1 MIRCHAYCD
10 SRMKICIVIDI
21 RLVKMEG
28 KTMQKMGLNEIR
40 QKFLDFFESKD
51 HYVESSYPLVP
62 QNDKSLLLINAGMAP
77 LKNYFTGAEKPPKV
91 RMATCQKCIRTG
103 DIENVGYTSRHGT
116 FFEMLGNFSFGDYFK
131 EGSIKWGWEFLT
143 EVLELPVEDLWPSV
157 YLEDDE
163 AYAIWRDVIGIP
175 EEKIT
180 RLGKE
185 DNFWEIGQGPCG
197 PCSEIY
203 VDRGVAYGCNDPD
216 CKPGCECDRFIEIW
230 NHVFTQF
237 NRTESGEYENLAK
250 KNIDTGMGL
259 ERVACVMQGVDS
271 IFEVD
276 TIKAIIDSVVK
287 LSGKPYGVERMTDV
301 STRIITDHI
310 RACSFLIC
318 DGVMPNNEGRGYVLR
333 RLLRRAARHGKLLGI
348 EGAFLTDLVDV
359 VVELS
364 GEAYPDLVARHDYI
378 KKILLIEEERFQQT
392 IDQGLSILKE
402 YIVELE
408 KQGEKT
414 LSGEN
419 AFKLYDTYGFP
430 LDLTKEIL
438 EEKEMQV
445 DEEAFTKEMEDQR
458 NRARSARADGDDLG
472 WEDDAFS
479 GLSDD
484 VTTEFVGY
492 DRVSE
497 AGVVSAIS
505 VGPELVQEAKSGEKV
520 RIILDRTPF
529 YAEGGGQV
537 GDHGEL
543 TTNDAVVIITDTKK
557 GSNGT
562 FIHQGEVKSG
572 SVKVGENVMASVD
585 HERRLDIARN
595 HTATHLV
602 HKALKMVLGDHVE
615 QAGSLVGPDR
625 MRFDFSHFQAMTSEE
640 LAKVEAIVNEKVFM
654 PHEVSTAFMG
664 IKEAKAMGA
673 TALFGEKYG
682 AEVRVVRVGEF
693 SIELCGG
700 THLHNTSEVGVFKI
714 LSESGIAAGVRR
726 IEVITGRKVYEYMNS
741 LDIKLHSIADELKAS
756 VHDVVEKAGNINA
769 ENKKLQ
775 KEIES
780 MKAKAASESSAGL
793 IDKALEVN
801 GFKLITEKL
810 NGVDANTMR
819 TMGDQI
825 KDKLDKGVVVLASD
839 LGGKVLFLAMATE
852 DAVKAGAHAGKL
864 VGEVAKVAGGGGGG
878 RPNMA
883 QAGGKDPAKIE
894 DALKR
899 AIEVVEAY

>member
-1 MIRCHAYCD
+1 
-10 SRMKICIVIDI
+10 
-21 RLVKMEG
+21 
-28 KTMQKMGLNEIR
+28 MGLNEIR
-40 QKFLDFFESKD
+40 KRFLDFFESKD

-77 LKNYFTGAEKPPKV
+77 LKNYFTGAEKPPRV
-91 RMATCQKCIRTG
+91 RMSTCQKCIRTG

-131 EGSIKWGWEFLT
+131 EESIKWGWEFLT
-143 EVLELPVEDLWPSV
+143 EELELPVDDLWPSV

-163 AYAIWRDVIGIP
+163 AYDIWKDVIGVP

-203 VDRGVAYGCNDPD
+203 VDRGESFGCGHED

-237 NRTESGEYENLAK
+237 EKTEAGEYVPLAK

-259 ERVACVMQGVDS
+259 ERVACVMQDVDS

-276 TIKAIIDSVVK
+276 TIKAIIDRVVEI
-287 LSGKPYGVERMTDV
+287 SGKAYGVERMTDI

-348 EGAFLTDLVDV
+348 EGAFLTDLVDTV
-359 VVELS
+359 IELS
-364 GEAYPDLVARHDYI
+364 GEAYPDLIKRQDYI

-392 IDQGLSILKE
+392 IDQGLTILKD
-402 YIVELE
+402 YIAELE

-414 LSGEN
+414 LSGEQ

-438 EEKEMQV
+438 EEKEMRV

-458 NRARSARADGDDLG
+458 ERARSARGTGDDLG

-479 GLSDD
+479 ELSDD

-492 DRVSE
+492 DRVTE
-497 AGVVSAIS
+497 
-505 VGPELVQEAKSGEKV
+505 SGEVLALDVEGKLANEANAGDKV
-520 RIILDRTPF
+520 RVILNRTPF

-537 GDHGEL
+537 GDQGEM
-543 TTNDAVVIITDTKK
+543 TTNDSVIEISETKK

-562 FIHQGEVKSG
+562 IIHHGLVKTG
-572 SVKVGENVMASVD
+572 SVKVSETVMACVD

-640 LAKVEAIVNEKVFM
+640 VDIVESIVNEKVFM
-654 PHEVSTAFMG
+654 PHEVNTSQMS
-664 IKEAKAMGA
+664 IDEAKAMGA

-682 AEVRVVRVGEF
+682 SEVRVVRVGEF

-700 THLHNTSEVGVFKI
+700 THLQNTSEVGLFKI
-714 LSESGIAAGVRR
+714 VSESGIAAGVRR
-726 IEVITGRKVYEYMNS
+726 IEVITGRKVYEYVNE
-741 LDIKLHSIADELKAS
+741 LDHKLHQVADELKSS
-756 VHDVVEKAGNINA
+756 VHDVVEKAGSLST

-775 KEIES
+775 KEMES
-780 MKAKAASESSAGL
+780 IKAKAASANSAGL
-793 IDKALEVN
+793 IDKALEIN

-810 NGVDANTMR
+810 TGVDANTMR

-825 KDKLDKGVVVLASD
+825 KDKLGKGVVVLASD
-839 LGGKVLFLAMATE
+839 LGQKVLFLVMATDE
-852 DAVKAGAHAGKL
+852 AVKAGAHAGKL
-864 VGEVAKVAGGGGGG
+864 VGEVAKVTGGGGGG

-883 QAGGKDPAKIE
+883 QAGGKDASKIE
-894 DALKR
+894 DALKK
-899 AIEVVEAY
+899 AIEVVEGY

>member
-1 MIRCHAYCD
+1 
-10 SRMKICIVIDI
+10 MKN
-21 RLVKMEG
+21 
-28 KTMQKMGLNEIR
+28 MGLNEIR
-40 QKFLDFFESKD
+40 KRFLDFFESKD

-77 LKNYFTGAEKPPKV
+77 LKNYFTGAEKPPSV
-91 RMATCQKCIRTG
+91 RMSTCQKCIRTG

-131 EGSIKWGWEFLT
+131 EESIKWGWEFLT
-143 EVLELPVEDLWPSV
+143 EHLGMEEEILWPSV
-157 YLEDDE
+157 YHEDDE
-163 AYAIWRDVIGIP
+163 AYDIWKDVVGVP

-203 VDRGVAYGCNDPD
+203 VDRGEKYGCGHED
-216 CKPGCECDRFIEIW
+216 CKPGCDCDRFVEIW

-237 NRTESGEYENLAK
+237 EKTEAGEYVPLAK

-276 TIKAIIDSVVK
+276 TIRAILDRVVEI
-287 LSGKPYGVERMTDV
+287 SGKAYGVDRMTDV

-359 VVELS
+359 VIELS
-364 GEAYPDLVARHDYI
+364 GGAYPDLVKRHDYI

-392 IDQGLSILKE
+392 IDQGLSILKD
-402 YIVELE
+402 YIAELE
-408 KQGEKT
+408 AEGHKT
-414 LSGEN
+414 LSGEH

-438 EEKEMQV
+438 EEKEMNV

-458 NRARSARADGDDLG
+458 ERARSARGAGDDLG

-479 GLSDD
+479 ALSAD
-484 VTTEFVGY
+484 VTSEFVGY
-492 DRVSE
+492 DRVTESGE
-497 AGVVSAIS
+497 ILALDVNG
-505 VGPELVQEAKSGEKV
+505 ELVQEAKAGDKV
-520 RIILDRTPF
+520 RVILNRTPF

-537 GDHGEL
+537 GDHGEM
-543 TTNDAVVIITDTKK
+543 TTSDSVVEITETKK

-562 FIHQGEVKSG
+562 IVHHGLVKTG
-572 SVKVGENVMASVD
+572 AIKVGENVMASVD

-625 MRFDFSHFQAMTSEE
+625 MRFDFSHFQAMTTEE
-640 LAKVEAIVNEKVFM
+640 INIVESIVNEKVFM
-654 PHEVSTAFMG
+654 PHEVHTAQMS
-664 IKEAKAMGA
+664 IDEAKAMGA

-700 THLHNTSEVGVFKI
+700 THLQNTSEVGLFKI
-714 LSESGIAAGVRR
+714 VSESGIAAGVRR
-726 IEVITGRKVYEYMNS
+726 IEVITGRKVYEYINE
-741 LDIKLHSIADELKAS
+741 LDHKLHRVADELKAS
-756 VHDVVEKAGNINA
+756 VHDVVDKACNLTT

-775 KEIES
+775 KEMES
-780 MKAKAASESSAGL
+780 LKAKAASESSAGL
-793 IDKALEVN
+793 IDKALEIN

-810 NGVDANTMR
+810 TGVDANTMR

-839 LGGKVLFLAMATE
+839 LGEKVLFLVMVTE
-852 DAVKAGAHAGKL
+852 EAVKAGAHAGKL
-864 VGEVAKVAGGGGGG
+864 VGEVAKVTGGGGGG

-883 QAGGKDPAKIE
+883 QAGGKDASKIE
-894 DALKR
+894 DALKK
-899 AIEVVEAY
+899 AVEVVEGY

>member
-1 MIRCHAYCD
+1 
-10 SRMKICIVIDI
+10 MK
-21 RLVKMEG
+21 
-28 KTMQKMGLNEIR
+28 KMGLNEIR
-40 QKFLDFFESKD
+40 KRFLDFFESKD
-51 HYVESSYPLVP
+51 HFVESSFPLVP
-62 QNDKSLLLINAGMAP
+62 QSDKSLLLINAGMAP
-77 LKNYFTGAEKPPKV
+77 LKNYFTGAEKPPRV

-103 DIENVGYTSRHGT
+103 DIENVGFTSRHGT

-131 EGSIKWGWEFLT
+131 EESIKWGWEFIT
-143 EVLELPVEDLWPSV
+143 EHLEMPIENLWPSV
-157 YLEDDE
+157 YFEDDE
-163 AYAIWRDVIGIP
+163 AYDIWKDVIGVP
-175 EEKIT
+175 EERIV

-185 DNFWEIGQGPCG
+185 DNFWEIGVGPCG

-203 VDRGVAYGCNDPD
+203 YDRGEKYGCGHED
-216 CKPGCECDRFIEIW
+216 CKPGCECDRFVEFW

-237 NRTESGEYENLAK
+237 NRTEAGEYEELEK

-259 ERVACVMQGVDS
+259 ERVACIMQDVDS

-276 TIKAIIDSVVK
+276 TIKAILDRVVK
-287 LSGKPYGVERMTDV
+287 ISGKAYGVDRMTDV

-392 IDQGLSILKE
+392 IDQGLSILKD
-402 YIVELE
+402 YIAELE
-408 KQGEKT
+408 DKGQKT
-414 LSGEN
+414 LSGEH

-445 DEEAFTKEMEDQR
+445 DEDAFTKEMEDQR
-458 NRARSARADGDDLG
+458 ERARAARGEGDDLG

-479 GLSDD
+479 ALSED
-484 VTTEFVGY
+484 VTTDFVGY
-492 DRVSE
+492 DSVTESAE
-497 AGVVSAIS
+497 VLAIS
-505 VGPELVQEAKSGEKV
+505 CDNALVEKASEGDDI
-520 RIILDRTPF
+520 RIILNRTPF

-537 GDHGEL
+537 GDHGEM
-543 TTNDAVVIITDTKK
+543 TVGTSQIRITDTKK

-562 FIHQGEVKSG
+562 IVHHGQVVKG
-572 SVKVGENVMASVD
+572 SVSVGDSVMASVD
-585 HERRLDIARN
+585 HKRRLDIARN
-595 HTATHLV
+595 HTATHLL

-615 QAGSLVGPDR
+615 QAGSLVGPER
-625 MRFDFSHFQAMTSEE
+625 MRFDFSHFQAMTQEE
-640 LAKVEAIVNEKVFM
+640 IDKVEAIVNEKIFM
-654 PHEVSTAFMG
+654 PHEVQTALMG
-664 IKEAKAMGA
+664 IKEAKEMGA

-682 AEVRVVRVGEF
+682 SEVRVVRVGEF

-700 THLHNTSEVGVFKI
+700 THLRNTSEVGLFKI
-714 LSESGIAAGVRR
+714 VSESGIAAGVRR
-726 IEVITGRKVYEYMNS
+726 IEVITGRKVYEYVNE
-741 LDIKLHSIADELKAS
+741 LDNKVQKVADELKAS
-756 VHDVVEKAGNINA
+756 VHDVVEKASHLTA
-769 ENKKLQ
+769 DNKKLQ

-780 MKAKAASESSAGL
+780 MKAKAASANSASL
-793 IDKALEVN
+793 IDKAVEVN

-810 NGVDANTMR
+810 KGVDANTMR

-825 KDKLDKGVVVLASD
+825 KDKLDKGIVVLASD
-839 LGGKVLFLAMATE
+839 MGQKVLLLVMATD
-852 DAVKAGAHAGKL
+852 DAVKSGAHAGKL
-864 VGEVAKVAGGGGGG
+864 VGEVAKITGGGGGG

-883 QAGGKDPAKIE
+883 QAGGKDPSKI
-894 DALKR
+894 DAALEK
-899 AIEVVEAY
+899 AVEVVKAY